1 MKKNLESGSLLSTKF
16 MSLLFMIL
24 IISLWGCSNSAQTE
38 TMDTGTAPVIK
49 QSELIN
55 LIGNDFLIDDQHS
68 YIGFKIK
75 YFGFSP
81 VRGRF
86 DSFDGT
92 VFYNPE
98 IPESLSVSLIIN
110 VQSINT
116 GVEMRDDDLQTEGP
130 GWFNVRDFPQI
141 HFSSNKV
148 TVNKDSTFTLSGDL
162 TINGIT
168 KTISADFST
177 PTPMTKDLWANDQ
190 VDFSGTLIIN
200 RMDFE
205 VEGGD
210 FWSKVMENGVTQLS
224 HDVEIELDI
233 HTRRT
238 DYLARM
244 ASEDSTNIRVS
255 IPALADAES
264 IVAAIEE
271 LKRLRKL
278 PNGPLSAGA
287 LSTIGY
293 TFFARQQLK
302 EARSIFLLRQEF
314 YPDRLSTYNQLGIIA
329 LAEGDTTNARNLFLE
344 ASKDSTDSRP
354 MEYLKLIEKITQF
367 AGKI

>member
-1 MKKNLESGSLLSTKF
+1 MISAHNRICL
-16 MSLLFMIL
+16 SLLFIAIVIMI
-24 IISLWGCSNSAQTE
+24 SSCGSRGETE
-38 TMDTGTAPVIK
+38 TPDTGRESVMSQA
-49 QSELIN
+49 ELIDM
-55 LIGNDFLIDDQHS
+55 IGKDFLIDDQHS

-92 VFYNPE
+92 VFYDPE
-98 IPESLSVSLIIN
+98 VPGSLSVSLIID
-110 VQSINT
+110 VKSINT
-116 GVEMRDDDLQTEGP
+116 GVEMRDGDLQTEGP
-130 GWFNVRDFPQI
+130 GWFNIRDFPQI
-141 HFSSNKV
+141 RFSSNKV
-148 TVNKDSTFTLSGDL
+148 LMNGDGSFSLSGEL

-177 PTPMTKDLWANDQ
+177 PTPMTEDLWANDQ
-190 VDFSGTLIIN
+190 VDFSGTMVLD

-205 VEGGD
+205 VKGGD

-244 ASEDSTNIRVS
+244 ASEDATNIRVS
-255 IPALADAES
+255 IPALADAEG
-264 IVAAIEE
+264 IATAIEE
-271 LKRLRKL
+271 LRKL
-278 PNGPLSAGA
+278 KVLPDSPVSAGA

-293 TFFARQQLK
+293 TLFSQQKLE
-302 EARSIFLLRQEF
+302 EARAIFLLRQEF
-314 YPDRLSTYNQLGIIA
+314 YPGRLSSYNQLGIIE
-329 LAEGDTTNARNLFLE
+329 LAQGNYTDAQTSFIK

-354 MEYLKLIEKITQF
+354 LEYLKLIEKITQLS
-367 AGKI
+367 GNK

>member
-1 MKKNLESGSLLSTKF
+1 MLRL
-16 MSLLFMIL
+16 
-24 IISLWGCSNSAQTE
+24 
-38 TMDTGTAPVIK
+38 V
-49 QSELIN
+49 
-55 LIGNDFLIDDQHS
+55 GNDFLIDDQHS

-86 DSFDGT
+86 DRFDGT
-92 VFYNPE
+92 VFYDPE
-98 IPESLSVSLIIN
+98 TPGSLSVSLIIDIK
-110 VQSINT
+110 SINT
-116 GVEMRDDDLQTEGP
+116 GVEMRDNDLQTEGP
-130 GWFNVRDFPQI
+130 GWFNIRDFPQLR
-141 HFSSNKV
+141 FSSNKV
-148 TVNKDSTFTLSGDL
+148 IINNDSSFSLIGDL

-177 PTPMTKDLWANDQ
+177 PTPMTEDLWANDQ
-190 VDFSGTLIIN
+190 VDFSGTMALD

-205 VEGGD
+205 VTGGD

-224 HDVEIELDI
+224 HEVEIELDI

-255 IPALADAES
+255 IPALTDTEG

-271 LKRLRKL
+271 LKRLKRL
-278 PNGPLSAGA
+278 PDSPVSAGA

-293 TFFARQQLK
+293 TFFARQQLQEAK
-302 EARSIFLLRQEF
+302 EVFMLRQEL
-314 YPDRLSTYNQLGIIA
+314 YPDRSSTYNQLGIIA
-329 LAEGDTTNARNLFLE
+329 LAEGNYADAQTLFIK
-344 ASKDSTDSRP
+344 ASKDSADSRP
-354 MEYLKLIEKITQF
+354 LEYLKLIEKLTQLS
-367 AGKI
+367 GDL